1 MTLSAS
7 APRRSFSRPH
17 VVVVGNEKGGSGKT
31 TTAMH
36 LTVALLDRGFDVGC
50 IDLDSRQ
57 ATLTRYLEN
66 RRDYMEAQRL
76 ALPMPMF
83 QRVFRSQAASQ
94 AEREAEEIQR
104 FGVARAGLGPVDFLI
119 IDTPGSDSFLSR
131 VGHSHADSL
140 ITPLNDSFLDLDL
153 LARVDLQGQ
162 KILSPSIYSQMVW
175 EQRQKRAAA
184 GRPPI
189 DWIVMRN
196 RLSHIDAKSKRDMAD
211 VLERLAQRI
220 GFRVVA
226 GFGERVIYRELFPK
240 GLTLFDLRRI
250 DGDVAMT
257 MSHIA
262 ARQEVRALLSAVA
275 LPEGFDDEGRDD
287 GEEDAAGEAL
297 RPREAGTLSA

>member
-1 MTLSAS
+1 MTAAAS
-7 APRRSFSRPH
+7 HRTISRPH
-17 VVVVGNEKGGSGKT
+17 VIVVGNEKGGSGKS

-66 RRDYMEAQRL
+66 RRDYMEAQGL

-94 AEREAEEIQR
+94 VEREAEEIHA

-131 VGHSHADSL
+131 LGHSHADTL
-140 ITPLNDSFLDLDL
+140 VTPLNDSFLDLDL

-184 GRPPI
+184 GKPPI
-189 DWIVMRN
+189 DWVVMRN

-211 VLERLAQRI
+211 VLDRLAKRL

-250 DGDVAMT
+250 EGDVALT
-257 MSHIA
+257 MSHVA
-262 ARQEVRALLSAVA
+262 ARQEVRELLSSMA
-275 LPEGFDDEGRDD
+275 LPEGFDD
-287 GEEDAAGEAL
+287 DAAVTEDGADEAAL
-297 RPREAGTLSA
+297 RPTKAGTLSA

>member
-1 MTLSAS
+1 MTMT

-57 ATLTRYLEN
+57 ATLNRYLEN
-66 RRDYMEAQRL
+66 RRDYMDAQGL

-131 VGHSHADSL
+131 VGHSHADTL

-184 GRPPI
+184 GKPPI

-250 DGDVAMT
+250 EGDVSLT
-257 MSHIA
+257 MSHVA
-262 ARQEVRALLSAVA
+262 ARHEVRALLNSVA
-275 LPEGFDDEGRDD
+275 LPEGFDDDETDAGEDD
-287 GEEDAAGEAL
+287 ADEEAL
-297 RPREAGTLSA
+297 RPKEAGTLSA